1 MRTLDHRG
9 AAPPEVLSPGGTQPG
24 DPRVVGATKRATF
37 PQAGRI
43 PVQSVSQPGE
53 TGSDP
58 VTGRAALITTSLS
71 EECPFRCGFHALR
84 RVLLRQANDA
94 ETRAVAHLRVWLG
107 VQDSF
112 EQLDGVGTDAAR

>member
-24 DPRVVGATKRATF
+24 DPRVAGTTERASF

-43 PVQSVSQPGE
+43 AVQSVSQPGE

-58 VTGRAALITTSLS
+58 VTGRALRHEPVDAGHRQHRLPHCLRWELLQRALH
-71 EECPFRCGFHALR
+71 PGA
-84 RVLLRQANDA
+84 
-94 ETRAVAHLRVWLG
+94 
-107 VQDSF
+107 
-112 EQLDGVGTDAAR
+112 AARGSPLHSDHGGDLS